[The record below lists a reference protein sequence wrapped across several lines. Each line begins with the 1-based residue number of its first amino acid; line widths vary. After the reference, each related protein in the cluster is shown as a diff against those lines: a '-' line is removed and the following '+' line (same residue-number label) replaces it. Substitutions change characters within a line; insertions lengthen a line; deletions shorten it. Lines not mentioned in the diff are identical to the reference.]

1 MFGDLKLL
9 PRRIVIN
16 VIRLLT
22 GQSTIGSERTLLH
35 DLAQMSEISINVTAL
50 IGSFN
55 ACDEI
60 GHAIPH
66 SYSQG

>member
-1 MFGDLKLL
+1 
-9 PRRIVIN
+9 
-16 VIRLLT
+16 
-22 GQSTIGSERTLLH
+22 
-35 DLAQMSEISINVTAL
+35 MSEISINITVL

-66 SYSQG
+66 SCSQG